1 MNITFRPLD
10 HVAEPPPPDKI
21 YTPAK
26 MAELAQGL
34 EEAIAKIEE
43 WDIEVKMGSRL
54 RKTVKR
60 LQDVAP
66 EQEFPESREDLL
78 QIAQAASDAQ
88 EFIIIKGML
97 PQERLK
103 STADALERAVGG
115 TLGVTPHEAYQA
127 QSELWVGAA
136 LSCAGVPLCV
146 LTNPQGPNP
155 DYIVQKDTL
164 EYAIEVK
171 RIAKGKSLKNRVS
184 KAAKQTRDRRYRGG
198 ALYVD
203 LTDWLPSAVTVRF
216 APGLPDLEGPRT
228 PIARRINRLRQ
239 EIYNDRSQRIRQR
252 RLHLLAV
259 TAFARFIHWDVTDL
273 SQMHLTRYIAPL
285 WFWQP
290 ANAPSYDDARWLGEL
305 LPSAVGNIGL
315 QDLGGHEIRF
325 HRQSG

>member
-1 MNITFRPLD
+1 M
-10 HVAEPPPPDKI
+10 V
-21 YTPAK
+21 
-26 MAELAQGL
+26 ELAQGL

-54 RKTVKR
+54 RKTVKL

-127 QSELWVGAA
+127 QSELWVGGA
-136 LSCAGVPLCV
+136 LSCAGVPLGV

-155 DYIVQKDTL
+155 DYIVRNGTL

-171 RIAKGKSLKNRVS
+171 RIAEGNSVKNRVS
-184 KAAKQTRDRRYRGG
+184 KAAKQTRDSRYHGS

-203 LTDWLPSAVTVRF
+203 LTDWLPSAITVRF
-216 APGLPDLEGPRT
+216 ASGPPDLEGPRT
-228 PIARRINRLRQ
+228 PIAKRIDRLRQ
-239 EIYNDRSQRIRQR
+239 EIYSDKSHRIRQR

-259 TAFARFIHWDVTDL
+259 TAFARFIHWDLTDL
-273 SQMHLTRYIAPL
+273 SQMHPTRYIAPL
-285 WFWQP
+285 WFWGS
-290 ANAPSYDDARWLGEL
+290 AKTLRYHRARWLAEL
-305 LPSAVGNIGL
+305 LPGVAGNIGL
-315 QDLGGHEIRF
+315 QDLGGHQLRF
-325 HRQSG
+325 HS